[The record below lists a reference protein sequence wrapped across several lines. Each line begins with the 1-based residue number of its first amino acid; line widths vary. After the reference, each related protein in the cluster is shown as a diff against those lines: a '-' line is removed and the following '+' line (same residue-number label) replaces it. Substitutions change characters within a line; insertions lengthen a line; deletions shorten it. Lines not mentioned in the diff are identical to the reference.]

1 MLNHV
6 RKLVLIPLEEWEK
19 IKDKNMKEMKQ
30 VVVSLPVQKKVNTS
44 LMNRKMKKKEHQDQ
58 KGKGK
63 IHWNQKVSVKE
74 MLKSFTPLKKN
85 RALSLLRYIEKSK
98 NINWNSRFELKIED
112 KVVPKSN
119 IKKLIEHAI
128 GKRSSKPVGMKMFYK
143 SLVSLNIPKFIIVNK
158 VGRKIM
164 KKVRSDKNVLW
175 RPPGKLD
182 KS

>member
-63 IHWNQKVSVKE
+63 GKGKIHKNQKVSVKE

-85 RALSLLRYIEKSK
+85 RALSLLRYIEKSR

-143 SLVSLNIPKFIIVNK
+143 SLVSLNIPKFI
-158 VGRKIM
+158 
-164 KKVRSDKNVLW
+164 
-175 RPPGKLD
+175 KL
-182 KS
+182 